1 MACFSAKSVFLHLNG
16 DANRL
21 CTLIQPLRQKWHV
34 QKKEHVV
41 CYLDEPIFEMNVQ
54 LKDVNLAHG

>member
-1 MACFSAKSVFLHLNG
+1 
-16 DANRL
+16 L

-54 LKDVNLAHG
+54 LKDVTWHTADNDSVDELMVAR